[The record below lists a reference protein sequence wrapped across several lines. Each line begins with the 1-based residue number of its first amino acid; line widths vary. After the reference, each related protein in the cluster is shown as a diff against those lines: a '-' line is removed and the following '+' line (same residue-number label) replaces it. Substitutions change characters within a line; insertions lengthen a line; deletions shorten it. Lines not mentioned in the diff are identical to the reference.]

1 MDRITYALDCFKT
14 GFSCSQAV
22 LTAFSESFGLDRDTA
37 LRISQAFGGGM
48 ARMSETCGAVTGAFM
63 VIGLKYSAVTPEDSE
78 AKETTYEK
86 VREFVKRFQSSHE
99 SIQCRKL
106 LGLDLSNPEEL
117 LEAEE
122 KKLFDNLCPD
132 FVRDAVRIL
141 EAIL

>member
-1 MDRITYALDCFKT
+1 
-14 GFSCSQAV
+14 
-22 LTAFSESFGLDRDTA
+22 
-37 LRISQAFGGGM
+37 M

-63 VIGLKYSAVTPEDSE
+63 VIGLKYSAVTAEDLE

-86 VREFVKRFQSSHE
+86 VRGFVKRFQAVHE

-106 LGLDLSNPEEL
+106 LGLDLNSPEER

-141 EAIL
+141 EALL